1 MYSFVIFDIQYVI
14 CFTLDNVNELV
25 KFVVHKGISIQH
37 GSKCW
42 FAWVF
47 MPLLIVAEWVI
58 ASIWFSEV
66 FYLLQFAVA
75 EMTLKI
81 TEGHWCWHC
90 MDGRSYMASILS
102 RAIYK
107 ILTTGMLYDINYHQ
121 VIIIICYYHY
131 DSYTTRIRNTD

>member
-1 MYSFVIFDIQYVI
+1 
-14 CFTLDNVNELV
+14 
-25 KFVVHKGISIQH
+25 
-37 GSKCW
+37 
-42 FAWVF
+42 
-47 MPLLIVAEWVI
+47 
-58 ASIWFSEV
+58 
-66 FYLLQFAVA
+66 
-75 EMTLKI
+75 
-81 TEGHWCWHC
+81 